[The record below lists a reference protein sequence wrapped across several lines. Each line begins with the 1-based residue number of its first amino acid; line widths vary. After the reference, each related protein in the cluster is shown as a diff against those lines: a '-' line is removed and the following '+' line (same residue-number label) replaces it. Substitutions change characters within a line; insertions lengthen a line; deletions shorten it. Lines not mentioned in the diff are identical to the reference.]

1 MQSNSPDVEKI
12 TFASR
17 IPFFYGWIIVAVI
30 IASGFI
36 MMGVNSTF
44 GVFFNSLADE
54 FNMTRASTSAILSV
68 RMVFSAIACLLAGWA
83 IDRYGPRK
91 VFTIMGLFV
100 GLSTVLTGLTTN
112 SWQIYLTYGLLMSLG
127 AGAVYVVITATILH
141 WFERKRGLAIGLTGV
156 GGGIGI
162 AAISP
167 LSASLIGS
175 LGWRGTMF
183 FLGGISWLVMLP
195 AAQLLK
201 RDPGEIGSFA
211 DGDPAPDLP
220 ETDTITKT
228 ESLDIRRL
236 LMDINFWAVFFIWL
250 FMAFSMFFVMTH
262 IVPHSV
268 DIGFSEVEAATILSL
283 SGIAQIV
290 GRLISG
296 ILSDKISAR
305 GIAIVSS
312 ALQFAAILSLVWIRE
327 LWMLYL
333 YGFINGITFASFGTS
348 ITVLIGRIFTLN
360 DIGKVLGILE
370 VGIYVGGAIG
380 PYLGGLIFDTSGS
393 YNLAFVIM
401 SVAVLIR
408 IILVVILRV
417 KPTLKSV

>member
-1 MQSNSPDVEKI
+1 MQSSNSAGNH
-12 TFASR
+12 TSFASR
-17 IPFFYGWIIVAVI
+17 VPFFYGWIIVAVI

-44 GVFFNSLADE
+44 GVFFNSLVDE
-54 FNMTRASTSAILSV
+54 FSLTRASTSAILSV

-83 IDRYGPRK
+83 MDRFGPRK
-91 VFTIMGLFV
+91 VFTVMGLFV
-100 GLSTVLTGLTTN
+100 GLSMVLTNLTTS
-112 SWQIYLTYGLLMSLG
+112 SWQIYFTYGLLMSLG
-127 AGAVYVVITATILH
+127 AGAVYVVITATVLH
-141 WFERKRGLAIGLTGV
+141 WFNRKRGLAIGLTGV
-156 GGGIGI
+156 GGGLGI

-175 LGWRGTMF
+175 LGWRDTMLL
-183 FLGGISWLVMLP
+183 LGGISWLVMLP

-201 RDPGEIGSFA
+201 KTPGEIGSFA

-220 ETDTITKT
+220 QTAIITETEPLKVRQLFL
-228 ESLDIRRL
+228 SV
-236 LMDINFWAVFFIWL
+236 NFWAVFLIWV

-262 IVPHSV
+262 IVPHTV

-283 SGIAQIV
+283 SGIAQII
-290 GRLISG
+290 GRLVSG
-296 ILSDKISAR
+296 IISDRVSAK

-312 ALQFAAILSLVWIRE
+312 ALQFVAILSLVWIRE

-380 PYLGGLIFDTSGS
+380 PYLGGLIFDSSGS
-393 YNLAFVIM
+393 YNPAFIIM
-401 SVAVLIR
+401 SAAVLIR
-408 IILVVILRV
+408 IILVIILRV
-417 KPTLKSV
+417 RSTL

>member
-1 MQSNSPDVEKI
+1 MQSRNPLGDNTS
-12 TFASR
+12 FASR
-17 IPFFYGWIIVAVI
+17 LPFFYGWIIVAVI

-54 FNMTRASTSAILSV
+54 FNLTRASTSAILSV

-91 VFTIMGLFV
+91 VFSIMGLFV
-100 GLSTVLTGLTTN
+100 GLSMILTGLTTG
-112 SWQIYLTYGLLMSLG
+112 SWQIYITYGLLMSLG

-141 WFERKRGLAIGLTGV
+141 WFNRKRGLAIGLTGI

-175 LGWRGTMF
+175 LNWRNTMF
-183 FLGGISWLVMLP
+183 LLGGISWLIMFP

-201 RDPGEIGSFA
+201 KSPGEIGSYA
-211 DGDPAPDLP
+211 DGDPAPDP
-220 ETDTITKT
+220 SQTATTET
-228 ESLDIRRL
+228 EPLNIRRL
-236 LMDINFWAVFFIWL
+236 FIDINFWAVFFIWL

-268 DIGFSEVEAATILSL
+268 DIGFSEVEAATILSI
-283 SGIAQIV
+283 SGIAQIF

-296 ILSDKISAR
+296 ILSDRISAK

-312 ALQFAAILSLVWIRE
+312 VLQFAAILSLVWIRE
-327 LWMLYL
+327 LWLLYL

-360 DIGKVLGILE
+360 DIGKVLGIME
-370 VGIYVGGAIG
+370 IGIYVGGAIG

-401 SVAVLIR
+401 SAAVLVR
-408 IILVVILRV
+408 IILVIILRV
-417 KPTLKSV
+417 KPILKSV

>member
-1 MQSNSPDVEKI
+1 MSSSVTPGDKK

-30 IASGFI
+30 ITSGFI

-44 GVFFNSLADE
+44 GVFFNSLVDE
-54 FNMTRASTSAILSV
+54 FNLTRASTSAILSV
-68 RMVFSAIACLLAGWA
+68 RMIFSAIACLLAGWA

-91 VFTIMGLFV
+91 VFTVMGLFV
-100 GLSTVLTGLTTN
+100 GLSLILTSLTTS
-112 SWQIYLTYGLLMSLG
+112 SWQIYITYGLLMSLG

-141 WFERKRGLAIGLTGV
+141 WFNRKRGLAIGLTGV

-162 AAISP
+162 AALSP

-175 LGWRGTMF
+175 LGWRDTMLL
-183 FLGGISWLVMLP
+183 LGGISWFIMILP
-195 AAQLLK
+195 SQLLK
-201 RDPGEIGSFA
+201 RDPAEIGMFA
-211 DGDPAPDLP
+211 DGDPAGNQSQTATA
-220 ETDTITKT
+220 ETSRLK
-228 ESLDIRRL
+228 IRKL
-236 LMDINFWAVFFIWL
+236 FTDINFWAVFLIWL

-262 IVPHSV
+262 IVPHTV

-283 SGIAQIV
+283 SGIAQII

-296 ILSDKISAR
+296 IISDRVSAK

-312 ALQFAAILSLVWIRE
+312 LIQFAAILSLVWIRE

-370 VGIYVGGAIG
+370 IGIYVGGAIG
-380 PYLGGLIFDTSGS
+380 PYLGGLIFDSSGS

-401 SVAVLIR
+401 SIAVLIR
-408 IILVVILRV
+408 IILVFLLRV
-417 KPTLKSV
+417 KPALQSV

>member
-1 MQSNSPDVEKI
+1 MQSENSVGDK
-12 TFASR
+12 TSFASR
-17 IPFFYGWIIVAVI
+17 IPFFYGWIIVAVL

-54 FNMTRASTSAILSV
+54 FGLTRASTSAILSV

-91 VFTIMGLFV
+91 VFSVMGLFV
-100 GLSTVLTGLTTN
+100 GLSMVLTGLTTS
-112 SWQIYLTYGLLMSLG
+112 SWQIYITYGLFMSFG
-127 AGAVYVVITATILH
+127 AGAVYVVITATVLH
-141 WFERKRGLAIGLTGV
+141 WFDRKRGLAIGLTGS

-162 AAISP
+162 AVLSP
-167 LSASLIGS
+167 LSASLIGA
-175 LGWRGTMF
+175 LGWRNTMLL
-183 FLGGISWLVMLP
+183 LGGISWFVMILP
-195 AAQLLK
+195 AQLLK
-201 RDPGEIGSFA
+201 KDPGNVGEFP
-211 DGDPAPDLP
+211 DGDPEAVRSHG
-220 ETDTITKT
+220 TTT
-228 ESLDIRRL
+228 EIEPLKVRRL
-236 LMDINFWAVFFIWL
+236 FTDINFWSVFFIWL

-262 IVPHSV
+262 IVPHTV

-283 SGIAQIV
+283 SGIAQVI
-290 GRLISG
+290 GRLSSG
-296 ILSDKISAR
+296 VLSDKISAR

-370 VGIYVGGAIG
+370 IGIYVGGAIG
-380 PYLGGLIFDTSGS
+380 PYLGGLIFDSSGN

-401 SVAVLIR
+401 SAAVLVR
-408 IILVVILRV
+408 IILVLLLRV
-417 KPTLKSV
+417 RPTRQFV